1 MELGFW
7 KDLPRPIIGLSPMDG
22 VTDAAYRYIM
32 DTHGHPSI
40 LMTEFIPVEGI
51 AHGAVKL
58 MSAFTYHKTDTPVI
72 AQIYGVDIPSYYMSA
87 FIVAEMGFS
96 GLDINMGCPDKNVSK
111 RGAGAGMIR
120 QPQHGQN
127 IICETK
133 KAIADWAEGRKIED
147 VGLPNKI
154 VRYVKDYVKA
164 RGITVKRRKIPVSV
178 KTRIGV
184 DKIVTE
190 DWIKTLLEVEPANI
204 SLHGRTLKQLYSGQA
219 DWEEIGKAAALVRQ
233 TNTSILGNGDITS
246 LADAHEKINTYNLDG
261 VLIGRA
267 TYGNPWIF
275 AGREATPI
283 ERLNIAIEHVQAFY
297 DLTPEL
303 NFLSMRKH
311 LAWYCK
317 GIVNAAETRA
327 KLMQVTS
334 VDEVREILQPYI
346 DNQQMIAP
354 EFQQ

>member
-1 MELGFW
+1 
-7 KDLPRPIIGLSPMDG
+7 
-22 VTDAAYRYIM
+22 
-32 DTHGHPSI
+32 
-40 LMTEFIPVEGI
+40 
-51 AHGAVKL
+51 
-58 MSAFTYHKTDTPVI
+58 
-72 AQIYGVDIPSYYMSA
+72 
-87 FIVAEMGFS
+87 
-96 GLDINMGCPDKNVSK
+96 MGCPDKNVSK

-246 LADAHEKINTYNLDG
+246 LSDAHEKINTYNLDG

-317 GIVNAAETRA
+317 GIVNAGETRA
-327 KLMQVTS
+327 KLMQVTN

-346 DNQQMIAP
+346 DNPQMIAP
-354 EFQQ
+354 QFQQ